1 MRGLS
6 SDEEPTVVQI
16 LGAEYV
22 GEARHGAGGILRIG
36 EPGPDGTG
44 VVEINLSRTGLN
56 PDGYCCWW
64 NTHTVAVYVRR
75 LSDDL
80 SVAEIHMTRHD
91 GLAQEELDRENAEA
105 ERYPLGP
112 KEYWRGKMVG
122 KYRYGPDQHL
132 LTDEEF
138 EADWEDG

>member
-1 MRGLS
+1 MS
-6 SDEEPTVVQI
+6 AQDDEPRVIKI

-22 GEARHGAGGILRIG
+22 GEARHGEGGTLRIG

-44 VVEINLSRTGLN
+44 VVEINLSRTGLD

-64 NTHTVAVYVRR
+64 NTHTVGVYVRR
-75 LSDDL
+75 ASDDL
-80 SVAEIHMTRHD
+80 SVIEIHMARHD

-122 KYRYGPDQHL
+122 KYRYGADSHL
-132 LTDEEF
+132 MTNDEF
-138 EADWEDG
+138 EEDWDDNQ